1 MSEVKQGTNRRAS
14 RRRPPK
20 GSTKVRCYRGPM
32 GLGANVAVAALD
44 VSETGAALV
53 VNTAFQPGDELEVN
67 LEGVVHRRP
76 IKKMAVVVWCVPT
89 DEGRFAIG
97 VKFQGPLPYADLNDL
112 ART

>member
-1 MSEVKQGTNRRAS
+1 MSEVKQGANRRSS

-32 GLGANVAVAALD
+32 GLGSNVAVSALD
-44 VSETGAALV
+44 VSESGAALV
-53 VNTAFQPGDELEVN
+53 VKTAFQPGEELEVN

-89 DEGRFAIG
+89 SDGRFALG
-97 VKFQGPLPYADLNDL
+97 VRFQGALSYADLNDL
-112 ART
+112 TRT